1 MSRGSLRKAD
11 VRGWFAALGDR
22 ATEIDVDGDAAWLL
36 TEHVDELAACAP
48 ARGVRLLGGFDQWV
62 LGPGTDAA
70 HILDAEHRTKVSKT
84 SGWIAPLVLTSGRVT
99 GTWELAGPGLVVTM
113 FPGARPPSARALSA
127 AAARVAQATGLARLT
142 VRVA

>member
-1 MSRGSLRKAD
+1 M
-11 VRGWFAALGDR
+11 
-22 ATEIDVDGDAAWLL
+22 
-36 TEHVDELAACAP
+36 DELAASPP

-62 LGPGTDAA
+62 LGPGIDAA

-99 GTWELAGPGLVVTM
+99 GTWELAGTDLVVTM

-127 AAARVAQATGLARLT
+127 EAGKVARATGAARFA

>member
-1 MSRGSLRKAD
+1 M
-11 VRGWFAALGDR
+11 
-22 ATEIDVDGDAAWLL
+22 DGDAAWLL
-36 TEHVDELAACAP
+36 TEHVDELAACPP

-62 LGPGTDAA
+62 LGPGTDAV

-99 GTWELAGPGLVVTM
+99 GTWELTGTDLVVTM
-113 FPGARPPSARALSA
+113 FPGARPPSARALA
-127 AAARVAQATGLARLT
+127 AEAGKVAQATGLAKLT